1 MNNITEKA
9 LNNMQAMMRQAEINS
24 ETNTDEQA
32 LEVQALYPDWE
43 KDFKEGDTLETGVRV
58 NHREVLYKVLQTHQK
73 QETWSPKDTPS
84 LFAKVL
90 IPNEEVILE
99 WEQPDSTNGY
109 MTGDKVIHNGIT
121 YESLVDNNV
130 WEPGTTGTETLW
142 KEVTE

>member
-9 LNNMQAMMRQAEINS
+9 LKNMKAMMRQAEINS
-24 ETNTDEQA
+24 VANTDKQA
-32 LEVQALYPDWE
+32 LEVQSLYPDWE

-58 NHREVLYKVLQTHQK
+58 NYREVLYKVLQTHQK
-73 QETWSPKDTPS
+73 QEVWNPEDAPS
-84 LFAKVL
+84 LFTKILNPDVNV
-90 IPNEEVILE
+90 IPE

-109 MTGDKVIHNGIT
+109 MAGDKVIHNGIT